1 MNLHV
6 KKEKKMEDIRKIPL
20 NLQLFAD
27 EEAETEVD
35 QTNVDAEKET
45 EKTFTQDEVNKIVQD
60 RLAKEKAKNEKAQ
73 EEAKKLAK
81 MNAEQKNQYMVEQ
94 LQKELEEYKTKEAKN
109 DMIKEANSMLKDNDI
124 TLPDEVVAMLIGDN
138 AEDTKVCVD
147 SFSKAFKTAVERAV
161 NEKLKG
167 KTPKQKSVAGLTRED
182 ILSVKD
188 RQERQRLIKENE
200 ELFM

>member
-1 MNLHV
+1 
-6 KKEKKMEDIRKIPL
+6 MEDIRKIPL

-27 EEAETEVD
+27 DGAETEVD
-35 QTNVDAEKET
+35 QANVDAEKET

-188 RQERQRLIKENE
+188 RQERQRLIEENE

>member
-1 MNLHV
+1 
-6 KKEKKMEDIRKIPL
+6 MEDIRKIPL

-35 QTNVDAEKET
+35 QANVDAEKET

-94 LQKELEEYKTKEAKN
+94 LQKELEEYKNKEAKN

-138 AEDTKVCVD
+138 AEDTKICVD

-188 RQERQRLIKENE
+188 RQERQRLIEENE

>member
-1 MNLHV
+1 
-6 KKEKKMEDIRKIPL
+6 MEDIRKIPL

-109 DMIKEANSMLKDNDI
+109 DMIKEANSMLKEADI
-124 TLPDEVVAMLIGDN
+124 NLPDEVVAMLIGDN
-138 AEDTKVCVD
+138 AEDTKICVD

-188 RQERQRLIKENE
+188 RQERQRLIEENE

>member
-1 MNLHV
+1 
-6 KKEKKMEDIRKIPL
+6 MEDIRKIPL

-27 EEAETEVD
+27 DEAETEVD
-35 QTNVDAEKET
+35 QANVDAEKET

-109 DMIKEANSMLKDNDI
+109 DMIKEANSMLKEADI
-124 TLPDEVVAMLIGDN
+124 NLPDEVVAMLIGDN
-138 AEDTKVCVD
+138 AEDTKICVD

-167 KTPKQKSVAGLTRED
+167 KTPKQKSVDGLTRKD

-188 RQERQRLIKENE
+188 RQERQRLIEENE

>member
-1 MNLHV
+1 
-6 KKEKKMEDIRKIPL
+6 MEDIRKIPL

-35 QTNVDAEKET
+35 QANVDAEKET

-138 AEDTKVCVD
+138 AEDTKICVD

-167 KTPKQKSVAGLTRED
+167 KTPKQKSIAGLTRED

-188 RQERQRLIKENE
+188 RQERQRLIEENE

>member
-1 MNLHV
+1 
-6 KKEKKMEDIRKIPL
+6 MEDIRKIPL

-35 QTNVDAEKET
+35 QANVDSNKET
-45 EKTFTQDEVNKIVQD
+45 EKMFTQDEVNKIVQD
-60 RLAKEKAKNEKAQ
+60 RVAKEKAKNEKAQ

-94 LQKELEEYKTKEAKN
+94 LKKELEEYKTKEAKN
-109 DMIKEANSMLKDNDI
+109 DMIKEANSMLKEADI
-124 TLPDEVVAMLIGDN
+124 NLPDDVVATLIADS
-138 AEDTKVCVD
+138 AEATKVCVD
-147 SFSKAFKTAVERAV
+147 SFSKAFKKAVEAAV

-167 KTPKQKSVAGLTRED
+167 NTPTQKSSAVLTKKD

-188 RQERQRLIKENE
+188 RQERQRLIGENE

>member
-1 MNLHV
+1 
-6 KKEKKMEDIRKIPL
+6 MEDIRKIPL

-27 EEAETEVD
+27 DEAETEVG
-35 QTNVDAEKET
+35 QANVDAEKET

-94 LQKELEEYKTKEAKN
+94 LQKELEEYKNKEAKN

-167 KTPKQKSVAGLTRED
+167 NTPKQKSVAGLTRED

>member
-1 MNLHV
+1 
-6 KKEKKMEDIRKIPL
+6 MEDIRKIPL

-27 EEAETEVD
+27 EEVETEVD
-35 QTNVDAEKET
+35 QANVDSEKET

-109 DMIKEANSMLKDNDI
+109 DMIKEANSMLKEADI
-124 TLPDEVVAMLIGDN
+124 NLPDEVVAMLIGDN
-138 AEDTKVCVD
+138 AEDTKICVD

-167 KTPKQKSVAGLTRED
+167 KTPKQKSVAGLTRKD

-188 RQERQRLIKENE
+188 RQERQRLIEENE

>member
-1 MNLHV
+1 
-6 KKEKKMEDIRKIPL
+6 MEDIRKIPL

-27 EEAETEVD
+27 EEVETEVD
-35 QTNVDAEKET
+35 QANVDAEKET

-94 LQKELEEYKTKEAKN
+94 LQKELEEYKNKEAKN

-138 AEDTKVCVD
+138 AEDTKICVD
-147 SFSKAFKTAVERAV
+147 SFSNAFKTAVERAV

-188 RQERQRLIKENE
+188 RQERQRLIEENE

>member
-1 MNLHV
+1 
-6 KKEKKMEDIRKIPL
+6 MEDIRKIPL

-27 EEAETEVD
+27 DEAETEVD
-35 QTNVDAEKET
+35 QANVDAEKET

-81 MNAEQKNQYMVEQ
+81 MNAEQKQQYMVEQ
-94 LQKELEEYKTKEAKN
+94 LQKELEEYKNKEAKN

-147 SFSKAFKTAVERAV
+147 S
-161 NEKLKG
+161 
-167 KTPKQKSVAGLTRED
+167 
-182 ILSVKD
+182 LS
-188 RQERQRLIKENE
+188 
-200 ELFM
+200 F

>member
-1 MNLHV
+1 
-6 KKEKKMEDIRKIPL
+6 MEDIRKIPL

-35 QTNVDAEKET
+35 QANVDAEKET

-109 DMIKEANSMLKDNDI
+109 DMIKEANSMLKEADI
-124 TLPDEVVAMLIGDN
+124 NLPDEVVAMLIGDN
-138 AEDTKVCVD
+138 ADDTKICVD

-167 KTPKQKSVAGLTRED
+167 KTPKQKSIAGLTRED

-188 RQERQRLIKENE
+188 RQERQRLIEENE

>member
-1 MNLHV
+1 
-6 KKEKKMEDIRKIPL
+6 MEDIRKIPL

-27 EEAETEVD
+27 EEAEEKTE

-138 AEDTKVCVD
+138 AEDTKICVD

-188 RQERQRLIKENE
+188 RQERQRLIEENE

>member
-1 MNLHV
+1 
-6 KKEKKMEDIRKIPL
+6 MEDIRKIPL

-27 EEAETEVD
+27 DEAETELD
-35 QTNVDAEKET
+35 QSNVDAEKET

-188 RQERQRLIKENE
+188 RQERQRLIEENE

>member
-1 MNLHV
+1 
-6 KKEKKMEDIRKIPL
+6 MEDIRKIPL

-35 QTNVDAEKET
+35 QANVDAEKET

-109 DMIKEANSMLKDNDI
+109 DMIKEANSMLKEADI
-124 TLPDEVVAMLIGDN
+124 NLPDEVVAMLIGDN
-138 AEDTKVCVD
+138 ADDTKICVD
-147 SFSKAFKTAVERAV
+147 SFSKDFKTAVERAV

-167 KTPKQKSVAGLTRED
+167 KTPKQKSIAGLTRED

-188 RQERQRLIKENE
+188 RQERQRLIEENE

>member
-1 MNLHV
+1 
-6 KKEKKMEDIRKIPL
+6 MEDIRKIPL

-27 EEAETEVD
+27 DEAETEVD
-35 QTNVDAEKET
+35 QANVYAEKET

-94 LQKELEEYKTKEAKN
+94 LQKELEEYKNKEAKN

>member
-1 MNLHV
+1 
-6 KKEKKMEDIRKIPL
+6 MEDIRKIPL

-27 EEAETEVD
+27 DEAETEVD
-35 QTNVDAEKET
+35 QANVDAEKET

-109 DMIKEANSMLKDNDI
+109 DMIKEANSMLKETDI
-124 TLPDEVVAMLIGDN
+124 NLPDEVVAMLIGDN
-138 AEDTKVCVD
+138 AEDTKICVD

-188 RQERQRLIKENE
+188 RQERQRLIEENE

>member
-1 MNLHV
+1 
-6 KKEKKMEDIRKIPL
+6 MEDIRKIPL

-35 QTNVDAEKET
+35 QANVDAEKET

-109 DMIKEANSMLKDNDI
+109 DMIKEANSMLKEADI
-124 TLPDEVVAMLIGDN
+124 NLPDEVVAMLIGDN
-138 AEDTKVCVD
+138 ADDTKICVD

-188 RQERQRLIKENE
+188 RQERQRLIEENE

>member
-1 MNLHV
+1 
-6 KKEKKMEDIRKIPL
+6 MEDIRKIPL

-35 QTNVDAEKET
+35 QANVDAEKET

-188 RQERQRLIKENE
+188 RQERQRLIEENE

>member
-1 MNLHV
+1 
-6 KKEKKMEDIRKIPL
+6 MEDIRKIPL

-27 EEAETEVD
+27 DEAETEVD
-35 QTNVDAEKET
+35 QANVDAEKEN

>member
-1 MNLHV
+1 
-6 KKEKKMEDIRKIPL
+6 MEDIRKIPL

-109 DMIKEANSMLKDNDI
+109 DMIKEANSMLKETDI
-124 TLPDEVVAMLIGDN
+124 NLPDEVVAMLIGDN
-138 AEDTKVCVD
+138 AEDTKICVD

-188 RQERQRLIKENE
+188 RQERQRLIEENE

>member
-1 MNLHV
+1 
-6 KKEKKMEDIRKIPL
+6 MEDIRKIPL
-20 NLQLFAD
+20 NFQLFAD
-27 EEAETEVD
+27 EEVETEVN
-35 QTNVDAEKET
+35 QANVDAEKET

-60 RLAKEKAKNEKAQ
+60 RLAKERAKNEKAQ

-81 MNAEQKNQYMVEQ
+81 MMNAEQKNQYMVEQ

-109 DMIKEANSMLKDNDI
+109 DMIKEANSMLKEADI
-124 TLPDEVVAMLIGDN
+124 NLPDEVVAMLIGDN
-138 AEDTKVCVD
+138 AEDTKICVD
-147 SFSKAFKTAVERAV
+147 SFSKAFKTAVERAA
-161 NEKLKG
+161 NDKLKG

-188 RQERQRLIKENE
+188 RQERQRLIEENE

>member
-1 MNLHV
+1 
-6 KKEKKMEDIRKIPL
+6 MEDIRKIPL

-27 EEAETEVD
+27 DEAETEVD
-35 QTNVDAEKET
+35 QANVDAEKET

-94 LQKELEEYKTKEAKN
+94 LQKELEEYKNKEAKN
-109 DMIKEANSMLKDNDI
+109 DMIKEANSMLKEADI
-124 TLPDEVVAMLIGDN
+124 NLPDDVVAMLIGDN

>member
-1 MNLHV
+1 
-6 KKEKKMEDIRKIPL
+6 MEDIRKIPL

-27 EEAETEVD
+27 DEAETEVD
-35 QTNVDAEKET
+35 QANVDAEKET

-109 DMIKEANSMLKDNDI
+109 DMIKEANSMLKEADI
-124 TLPDEVVAMLIGDN
+124 NLPDEVVAMLIGDN
-138 AEDTKVCVD
+138 AEDTKICVD

-167 KTPKQKSVAGLTRED
+167 KTPKQKSVAGITRED

-188 RQERQRLIKENE
+188 RQERQRLIEENE

>member
-1 MNLHV
+1 
-6 KKEKKMEDIRKIPL
+6 MEDIRKIPL

-27 EEAETEVD
+27 DEAETEVD
-35 QTNVDAEKET
+35 QANVDAEKET

-94 LQKELEEYKTKEAKN
+94 LQKELEEYKNKEAKN

>member
-1 MNLHV
+1 
-6 KKEKKMEDIRKIPL
+6 MEDIIKIPL

-35 QTNVDAEKET
+35 QANVDAEKET

-109 DMIKEANSMLKDNDI
+109 DMIKEANSLLKDNDI
-124 TLPDEVVAMLIGDN
+124 NLPDEVVAMLIGDN
-138 AEDTKVCVD
+138 AEDTKFV
-147 SFSKAFKTAVERAV
+147 
-161 NEKLKG
+161 
-167 KTPKQKSVAGLTRED
+167 
-182 ILSVKD
+182 
-188 RQERQRLIKENE
+188 
-200 ELFM
+200 

>member
-1 MNLHV
+1 
-6 KKEKKMEDIRKIPL
+6 MEDIRKIPL

-35 QTNVDAEKET
+35 QANVDAEKET

-109 DMIKEANSMLKDNDI
+109 DMIKEANSMLKEADI
-124 TLPDEVVAMLIGDN
+124 NLPDEVVAMLIGDN

-188 RQERQRLIKENE
+188 RQERQRLIEENE

>member
-1 MNLHV
+1 
-6 KKEKKMEDIRKIPL
+6 MEDIRKIPL

-27 EEAETEVD
+27 DEAETEVD
-35 QTNVDAEKET
+35 QANVDAEKET

-109 DMIKEANSMLKDNDI
+109 DMIKEANSMLKEADI
-124 TLPDEVVAMLIGDN
+124 NLPDEVVAMLIGDN
-138 AEDTKVCVD
+138 AEDTKICVD

-167 KTPKQKSVAGLTRED
+167 KTPKQKSVAGLTRKD

-188 RQERQRLIKENE
+188 RQERQRLIEENE

>member
-1 MNLHV
+1 
-6 KKEKKMEDIRKIPL
+6 MEDIRKIPL

-35 QTNVDAEKET
+35 QANVDAEKET

-81 MNAEQKNQYMVEQ
+81 MNAEQKNKYMVEQ

-109 DMIKEANSMLKDNDI
+109 DMIKEANSMLKEADI
-124 TLPDEVVAMLIGDN
+124 NLPDEVVAMLIGDN

-188 RQERQRLIKENE
+188 RQERQRLIEENE

>member
-1 MNLHV
+1 
-6 KKEKKMEDIRKIPL
+6 MEDIRKIPL

-27 EEAETEVD
+27 DEAETEVD
-35 QTNVDAEKET
+35 QANVDSEKET

-94 LQKELEEYKTKEAKN
+94 LQKELEEYKNKEAKN

-138 AEDTKVCVD
+138 AEDTKICVD

-188 RQERQRLIKENE
+188 RQERQRLIEENE

>member
-1 MNLHV
+1 
-6 KKEKKMEDIRKIPL
+6 MEDIRKIPL

-27 EEAETEVD
+27 DEAETEVD
-35 QTNVDAEKET
+35 QANVDAEKET

-94 LQKELEEYKTKEAKN
+94 LQKELEEYKNKEAKN

-167 KTPKQKSVAGLTRED
+167 KTPKQKSIAGLTRED

-188 RQERQRLIKENE
+188 RQERQRLIEENE
-200 ELFM
+200 ELFI

>member
-1 MNLHV
+1 
-6 KKEKKMEDIRKIPL
+6 MEDIRKIPL

-27 EEAETEVD
+27 DEAETEVD
-35 QTNVDAEKET
+35 QANVDAEKET

-94 LQKELEEYKTKEAKN
+94 LQKELEEYKNKEAKN
-109 DMIKEANSMLKDNDI
+109 DMIKEANSMLKEADI
-124 TLPDEVVAMLIGDN
+124 NLPDEVVAMLIGDN

-147 SFSKAFKTAVERAV
+147 NFSKAFKMAVERAV

-188 RQERQRLIKENE
+188 RQERQRLIEENE

>member
-1 MNLHV
+1 
-6 KKEKKMEDIRKIPL
+6 MEDIRKIPL

-188 RQERQRLIKENE
+188 RQERQRLIEENE

>member
-1 MNLHV
+1 
-6 KKEKKMEDIRKIPL
+6 MEDVRKIPL

-27 EEAETEVD
+27 DEAETEVD
-35 QTNVDAEKET
+35 QANVDSEKET

-188 RQERQRLIKENE
+188 RQERQRLIEENE

>member
-1 MNLHV
+1 
-6 KKEKKMEDIRKIPL
+6 MEDIRKIPL

-109 DMIKEANSMLKDNDI
+109 DMIKEANSMLKEADI
-124 TLPDEVVAMLIGDN
+124 NLPDEVVAMLIGDN

>member
-1 MNLHV
+1 
-6 KKEKKMEDIRKIPL
+6 MEDIRKIPL

-27 EEAETEVD
+27 EEVETEVD
-35 QTNVDAEKET
+35 QANVDSEKET

-94 LQKELEEYKTKEAKN
+94 LQKELEEYKNKEAKN

-138 AEDTKVCVD
+138 AEDTKICVD

-188 RQERQRLIKENE
+188 RQERQRLIEENE

>member
-1 MNLHV
+1 
-6 KKEKKMEDIRKIPL
+6 MEDIRKIPL

-35 QTNVDAEKET
+35 QANVDSEKET

-138 AEDTKVCVD
+138 AEDTKICVD

-188 RQERQRLIKENE
+188 RQERQRLIEENE

>member
-1 MNLHV
+1 
-6 KKEKKMEDIRKIPL
+6 MEDIRKIPL

-27 EEAETEVD
+27 DEAETEVD
-35 QTNVDAEKET
+35 QANVDAEKET

>member
-1 MNLHV
+1 
-6 KKEKKMEDIRKIPL
+6 MEDIRKIPL

-27 EEAETEVD
+27 DEAETELD
-35 QTNVDAEKET
+35 QANVDSEKET

-94 LQKELEEYKTKEAKN
+94 LQKELEEYKNKEAKN

-188 RQERQRLIKENE
+188 RQERQRLIEENE

>member
-1 MNLHV
+1 
-6 KKEKKMEDIRKIPL
+6 MEDIRKIPL

-27 EEAETEVD
+27 DGAETEVD

-94 LQKELEEYKTKEAKN
+94 LQKELEEYKNKEAKN